1 MSRMRRQGWYVATA
15 LVVALASGE
24 RPATAQ
30 IRSTIVGPGAKQLPI
45 AVSPL
50 RSGTP
55 AAATAA
61 AAFADVVARDLEL
74 SGLFRLI
81 PRQSFIEQPES
92 SGVEVTTI
100 HFESW
105 SVLGALAV
113 VKGVAELRGDRL
125 TVEARLFD
133 VARRTQ
139 LAGRRFEGGTRD
151 LSRMA
156 NRFADD
162 ILEKLTGERGP
173 FDSRVAFLSTRA
185 GRFKDVYVMSANG
198 DDVVRLTHNNT
209 LNLSPSW
216 GPRADQLLVTS
227 YRNGTPDL
235 FTLGFPDGRWKR
247 FSSLRGLGLG
257 GMWSPDGRRVAATLD
272 KDGNAE
278 IVLLRDDGSLDRQ
291 VTDHWAIDVSP
302 SWSPD
307 GRSLVFCSNRS
318 GGPQIYVA
326 DAQGGAARRI
336 SHTGSYNTS
345 PRWSPRGD
353 RIAYVSR
360 VEGRF
365 QVLTVGLDGSGARQV
380 TNGSGD
386 SEDPSWS
393 PDGRYLVYS
402 NGRGGA
408 KSLYLADAS
417 GGRQVQLTTGRGDD
431 TSPTWSGWLD

>member
-1 MSRMRRQGWYVATA
+1 VGP
-15 LVVALASGE
+15 AS
-24 RPATAQ
+24 AQ
-30 IRSTIVGPGAKQLPI
+30 VRSTIVGPGAKQLPI

-55 AAATAA
+55 AAASAA
-61 AAFADVVARDLEL
+61 SAFADIVSRDLEL

-81 PRQSFIEQPES
+81 PRQSFIEQPDT

-100 HFESW
+100 NFGNW

-113 VKGVAELRGDRL
+113 VKGVAEVRGDRL
-125 TVEARLFD
+125 VVEARLFD
-133 VARRTQ
+133 VARRAQ
-139 LAGRRFEGGTRD
+139 LTGRRFEGGARE

-162 ILEKLTGERGP
+162 VLEKLTGERGP
-173 FDSRVAFLSTRA
+173 FDSRIAFLSTRG
-185 GRFKDVYVMSANG
+185 GRFKDVYVMDANG
-198 DDVVRLTHNNT
+198 DDVVRLTRNET

-216 GPRADQLLVTS
+216 GPRATQLLVTS

-235 FTLGFPDGRWKR
+235 FTLDFPGGQWKR
-247 FSSLRGLGLG
+247 FSSERGLTLG
-257 GMWSPDGRRVAATLD
+257 GMWSADGRRVAATRERN
-272 KDGNAE
+272 GNAE
-278 IVLLRDDGSLDRQ
+278 IVLLRGDGSLERQ
-291 VTDHWAIDVSP
+291 LTDHWAIDVSP

-307 GRSLVFCSNRS
+307 GRSLVFCSNRA

-326 DAQGGAARRI
+326 DAESGAVRRI
-336 SHTGSYNTS
+336 SYTGNYNTS

-360 VEGRF
+360 QQGRF
-365 QVLTVGLDGSGARQV
+365 QVYTVGVDGSGARAV
-380 TNGSGD
+380 TSGPGS

-393 PDGRYLVYS
+393 PDGRFLAYS
-402 NGRGGA
+402 GTRGGA
-408 KSLYLADAS
+408 KSIFLTDANGS
-417 GGRQVQLTTGRGDD
+417 RQTQLTTGRGDD